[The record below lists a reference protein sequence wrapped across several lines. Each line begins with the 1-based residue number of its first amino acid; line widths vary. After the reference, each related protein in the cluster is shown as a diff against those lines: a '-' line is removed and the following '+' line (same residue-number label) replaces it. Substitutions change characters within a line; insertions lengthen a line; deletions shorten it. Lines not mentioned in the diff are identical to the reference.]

1 MSMEKTESN
10 LKEFSSSNRKNEL
23 LRKTAKIFAE
33 KGYQACTVQE
43 IAYALSIS
51 KGGLYW
57 HFKSKE
63 ELYCQVCESYC
74 ISSVVAIR
82 AMLDKTELTFMDFK
96 QGFVKLLSGYLDDP
110 VQVDLI
116 IDFYAESKRSTFIYN
131 NLLGLLKKREADLIL
146 LIERLMK
153 EQVIKKIDPHWTSQ
167 ALVSALMGMLFKYS
181 IIKDKEV
188 IMSEF
193 QGFFEIFFQKS

>member
-1 MSMEKTESN
+1 MEKAEN
-10 LKEFSSSNRKNEL
+10 EPKEFANSNRKNEL

-74 ISSVVAIR
+74 ISSVAAIR
-82 AMLDKTELTFMDFK
+82 AMLNSLELNFLDFEK
-96 QGFVKLLSGYLDDP
+96 GFKDLLEGYLDDP
-110 VQVDLI
+110 IQVDLI
-116 IDFYAESKRSTFIYN
+116 IDFYAEAKRSEFIHG
-131 NLLGLLKKREADLIL
+131 NLLGLINKREADLIL
-146 LIERLMK
+146 LIERLIAEK
-153 EQVIKKIDPHWTSQ
+153 IIKKVDPAWTAR
-167 ALVSALMGMLFKYS
+167 ALVSALMGLLFKYS
-181 IIKDKEV
+181 ILKDKKIV
-188 IMSEF
+188 MFEF
-193 QGFFEIFFQKS
+193 QGFFDLFFQKAN

>member
-1 MSMEKTESN
+1 MEKAEEDPKESA
-10 LKEFSSSNRKNEL
+10 SSSRKNEL

-74 ISSVVAIR
+74 ISSVAAIR
-82 AMLDKTELTFMDFK
+82 AMLNKPQLTFVDLQF
-96 QGFVKLLSGYLDDP
+96 GFTHLLEGYLDDP
-110 VQVDLI
+110 IQVDLI
-116 IDFYAESKRSTFIYN
+116 IDFYAESKRSNFIQN
-131 NLLGLLKKREADLIL
+131 NLLGLLQKREADLIL
-146 LIERLMK
+146 LIERLIA
-153 EQVIKKIDPHWTSQ
+153 ENIIKKIDSVWTAR
-167 ALVSALMGMLFKYS
+167 ALVSGLMGMLFKYS
-181 IIKDKEV
+181 IIKDKSMV
-188 IMSEF
+188 MAEF
-193 QGFFEIFFQKS
+193 QGFFDLFFQKA

>member
-1 MSMEKTESN
+1 MENTKEDQKESASN
-10 LKEFSSSNRKNEL
+10 NRKNEL

-74 ISSVVAIR
+74 ISSVAAIR
-82 AMLDKTELTFMDFK
+82 AMLNKPKLTFVDF
-96 QGFVKLLSGYLDDP
+96 QFGFTQLLEGYLDDP
-110 VQVDLI
+110 IQVDLI
-116 IDFYAESKRSTFIYN
+116 IDFYAESKRSSFIQN
-131 NLLGLLKKREADLIL
+131 NLLGLLKKRESDLIL
-146 LIERLMK
+146 LIERLIAENIIQK
-153 EQVIKKIDPHWTSQ
+153 VDPVWTAR
-167 ALVSALMGMLFKYS
+167 ALVSALMGLLFKYS
-181 IIKDKEV
+181 ILKDKSMV
-188 IMSEF
+188 LMEF
-193 QGFFEIFFQKS
+193 QGFFDLFFQKV

>member
-1 MSMEKTESN
+1 MEKAEN
-10 LKEFSSSNRKNEL
+10 EPKEFANSNRKNEL

-74 ISSVVAIR
+74 ISSVATIR
-82 AMLDKTELTFMDFK
+82 AMLNSQDLNFTNLKI
-96 QGFVKLLSGYLDDP
+96 GFSALLEGYLDDP

-116 IDFYAESKRSTFIYN
+116 IDFYAESKRSPFIHS
-131 NLLGLLKKREADLIL
+131 NLLGLLNKREADLIL
-146 LIERLMK
+146 LIDRLIT
-153 EQVIKKIDPHWTSQ
+153 EKIITKVDSSWTAR
-167 ALVSALMGMLFKYS
+167 ALVSALMGLLFKYS
-181 IIKDKEV
+181 ILKDKEAT
-188 IMSEF
+188 MNEF
-193 QGFFEIFFQKS
+193 NGFFDLFFQKAI

>member
-1 MSMEKTESN
+1 MEKAEKDP
-10 LKEFSSSNRKNEL
+10 KEFSNSNRKNEL

-74 ISSVVAIR
+74 ISSVATIR
-82 AMLDKTELTFMDFK
+82 AMLNSQELNFNSLK
-96 QGFVKLLSGYLDDP
+96 NGFSELLEGYLNDP

-116 IDFYAESKRSTFIYN
+116 VDFYAESKRSTFIHG
-131 NLLGLLKKREADLIL
+131 NLLDLLNKREADLIL
-146 LIERLMK
+146 LIERLIAEK
-153 EQVIKKIDPHWTSQ
+153 IIKKVDSSWTAR
-167 ALVSALMGMLFKYS
+167 ALVSALMGLLFKYS
-181 IIKDKEV
+181 ILKDKEM
-188 IMSEF
+188 IMHEF
-193 QGFFEIFFQKS
+193 HGFFDLFFQKA